1 MQTLLE
7 SGRVADSH
15 LLPFTSKNV
24 ILVKTVLSYYH
35 ACKMTKPGDKATATI
50 PDCLFHFLIPLCA
63 VVTRGEFVPVWSE
76 LGDDLRLDEGL
87 VGVFILSWLILRVP
101 PVVGW
106 HCIMSG
112 TNSRY
117 PIKG

>member
-1 MQTLLE
+1 M
-7 SGRVADSH
+7 
-15 LLPFTSKNV
+15 
-24 ILVKTVLSYYH
+24 
-35 ACKMTKPGDKATATI
+35 
-50 PDCLFHFLIPLCA
+50 
-63 VVTRGEFVPVWSE
+63 PVWSE